1 MGFAFLDG
9 LNESQLLA
17 VQHSGSPLLILA
29 GAGSGKTKVITS
41 KIAYLIA
48 VENVPAESILAVT
61 FTNKAANEMR
71 ERVYALEPRAYR
83 SQIKTFHSFG
93 AWFLRIYGE
102 EMGLSPDFT
111 IYDTDDCTSFLMT
124 LDSSL
129 NRAEARTIVNKF
141 LRVKDYGLTED
152 SEGLKD
158 FLSSPH
164 LVKLFGLYNRGLK
177 KIGKVDF
184 GDLINLPAEYISG
197 LREQQKWRNKFR
209 VILIDEYQDTN
220 RAQFKLLQA
229 LADENTYVCV
239 VGDDDQSI
247 YKFRGAEVE
256 NILTFP
262 DVFSGTKIIKLEKNY
277 RSSPEILS
285 IANQIIDHNSGRLG
299 KKLVADKSPGE
310 KPLLV
315 FLPTQNLEA
324 EYIGELIKKYSSGG
338 GFFRD
343 WAVLYRLNAQS
354 LNFEK
359 TFRREKIPYRLI
371 GALKFYE
378 REEVKDALALLSLLV
393 NHKDVVAFKR
403 MINKPARG
411 VGAGTI
417 AKILSKADEIEGDLI
432 SACNI
437 LTGADSAGSISP
449 KAVKGIKKFVSV
461 LDSGLKSLN
470 PVGKVFSEDKGGLFE
485 PENPMEKTPEPGD
498 KNLGNLIDFLVKES
512 GILEFHKTMDRE
524 NGSQKIANIEELINT
539 AAPYDF
545 SLKGL
550 LGFLEDVTLEAKKIE
565 TGDNQ
570 DEDDYVTLITIHNTK
585 GLEFPNVVLTGL
597 ETGVFPRETDL
608 ENQDEL
614 EEERRLMYVGVT
626 RAKDRLFMT
635 SCRTRLIYG
644 MSRGVE
650 PSVFLKEFN
659 PAGVEIKG
667 DIPPSFENYLRKY
680 NQGED
685 GEDSPEL
692 KEWKKGQKVYHDDF
706 GYGYVK
712 ESSLKS
718 GEVVINVVFETGAS
732 KVFIPKY
739 QGSVLVKIDE

>member
-1 MGFAFLDG
+1 M
-9 LNESQLLA
+9 
-17 VQHSGSPLLILA
+17 
-29 GAGSGKTKVITS
+29 
-41 KIAYLIA
+41 
-48 VENVPAESILAVT
+48 
-61 FTNKAANEMR
+61 
-71 ERVYALEPRAYR
+71 
-83 SQIKTFHSFG
+83 
-93 AWFLRIYGE
+93 
-102 EMGLSPDFT
+102 
-111 IYDTDDCTSFLMT
+111 
-124 LDSSL
+124 
-129 NRAEARTIVNKF
+129 
-141 LRVKDYGLTED
+141 
-152 SEGLKD
+152 
-158 FLSSPH
+158 
-164 LVKLFGLYNRGLK
+164 
-177 KIGKVDF
+177 
-184 GDLINLPAEYISG
+184 
-197 LREQQKWRNKFR
+197 
-209 VILIDEYQDTN
+209 
-220 RAQFKLLQA
+220 
-229 LADENTYVCV
+229 
-239 VGDDDQSI
+239 
-247 YKFRGAEVE
+247 
-256 NILTFP
+256 
-262 DVFSGTKIIKLEKNY
+262 
-277 RSSPEILS
+277 
-285 IANQIIDHNSGRLG
+285 G

-470 PVGKVFSEDKGGLFE
+470 PVGKVFSSDVGGLFE

-597 ETGVFPRETDL
+597 ENGVFPRETDL